1 MGFEMSSSFNTRG
14 ASPPL
19 SYYFLP
25 KQRLNTLLF
34 VHSMASLAIGAIG
47 FLNPTTAQLFF
58 TLETDREAGVGRVL
72 VRLLCCLVYAQGL
85 IINRVR
91 KINDAGE
98 VKRAVILAYFICF
111 AFSTLALVL
120 EHSTNEG
127 IVDGKW
133 FGVLQI
139 LVMLG
144 LTGGYGWFTFFQPP
158 VVFALGLHSS

>member
-1 MGFEMSSSFNTRG
+1 MSFNTRG

-19 SYYFLP
+19 SYYFQP

-34 VHSMASLAIGAIG
+34 VHSMASFLIGVVG
-47 FLNPTTAQLFF
+47 FVNPTTAQLFF
-58 TLETDREAGVGRVL
+58 SLETDREAGVGRVL
-72 VRLLCCLVYAQGL
+72 TRLLCCLVYAQGL

-91 KINDAGE
+91 KINDGE
-98 VKRAVILAYFICF
+98 VKRAVILAYFVCF

-120 EHSTNEG
+120 EHCTNEG

-133 FGVLQI
+133 FGVSQI

-158 VVFALGLHSS
+158 VVFALGLHSN

>member
-1 MGFEMSSSFNTRG
+1 MGEMSFNTRG

-19 SYYFLP
+19 SYYFQP
-25 KQRLNTLLF
+25 KQRLDTFLF
-34 VHSMASLAIGAIG
+34 VHSMASLVIGAVG
-47 FLNPTTAQLFF
+47 FMNPTTAKLFF

-91 KINDAGE
+91 KIKDSGE

-111 AFSTLALVL
+111 ALSSLALVL
-120 EHSTNEG
+120 EHCTNEG

-133 FGVLQI
+133 FGVSQI
-139 LVMLG
+139 IVMLG